1 MTELQRAKD
10 KLARLNEET
19 ESNNRAIRRE
29 NDMIP
34 FGQPN
39 IAGRRNIYANVQ
51 RMYEKER
58 KLTEERQKQQ
68 ERVEMLQKVEELKEN
83 NELLKDVHV
92 VGKTHY
98 ASIGAKTSVNNLEYF
113 KNKLLELEE
122 ANEKAKA
129 YNKTKPEIKMKTL
142 GAEITKL
149 KRKIEMLEDM
159 KTKDENKVVSDHAQ
173 QLIDDGQVTQWKKKP
188 IYYFVK
194 GLKKVALEI
203 GEDGNFRPSR
213 RYPPYSDEDKAF
225 VENLL
230 CEC

>member
-58 KLTEERQKQQ
+58 KLTEELQKQQ

-173 QLIDDGQVTQWKKKP
+173 QLIDDGQVTQWNKKP

-203 GEDGNFRPSR
+203 GEDGNFKPSG
-213 RYPPYSDEDKAF
+213 RYPAYNDEDKAF

-230 CEC
+230 REC

>member
-10 KLARLNEET
+10 KLARLNEEM

-39 IAGRRNIYANVQ
+39 IAGRRNIYAGVQ
-51 RMYEKER
+51 RMYEKGR
-58 KLTEERQKQQ
+58 KLYEEREKQIDRI
-68 ERVEMLQKVEELKEN
+68 EKLEKVEQFKEE

-92 VGKTHY
+92 AGKT
-98 ASIGAKTSVNNLEYF
+98 AWATIGARTSVNNLEYF
-113 KNKLLELEE
+113 KAKLVELEE
-122 ANEKAKA
+122 LNEQAKA

-159 KTKDENKVVSDHAQ
+159 KTKDENKVVSDYAQ
-173 QLIDDGQVTQWKKKP
+173 QLIDDGKVAQWKKKP

-194 GLKKVALEI
+194 GLRKVALEI
-203 GEDGNFRPSR
+203 GEDGNFKPSR
-213 RYPPYSDEDKAF
+213 RYPAYNDEDKAF

-230 CEC
+230 REC